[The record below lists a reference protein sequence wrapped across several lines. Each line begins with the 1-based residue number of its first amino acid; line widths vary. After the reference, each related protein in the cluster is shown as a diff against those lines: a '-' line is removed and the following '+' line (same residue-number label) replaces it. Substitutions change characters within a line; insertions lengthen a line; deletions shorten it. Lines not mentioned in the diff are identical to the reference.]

1 MKYFT
6 YDELCKSATAE
17 AKGIDN
23 TPTEEVK
30 KNLENLVKYV
40 LDPLREKYGK
50 PIYVN
55 SGYRSEALNKA
66 VGGSKTSQHLC
77 MGTSAAADIDAR
89 TRKGNEELFD
99 LIAKNFVFDQLID
112 EKDYSWIHVSFDP
125 KRLRNQIL
133 HL

>member
-1 MKYFT
+1 MKWFT
-6 YDELCKSATAE
+6 LNELTHSDTAK

-23 TPTEEVK
+23 TPNDTEK

-40 LDPLREKYGK
+40 LDPLRDMYGK

-66 VGGSKTSQHLC
+66 VGGSNTSQHRLG
-77 MGTSAAADIDAR
+77 MAADINTH
-89 TRKGNEELFD
+89 TREGNIELFN
-99 LIAKNFVFDQLID
+99 LIAKNLSFDQLID

>member
-1 MKYFT
+1 MKWFT
-6 YDELCKSATAE
+6 IDELTHSDTAE

-23 TPTEEVK
+23 TPNDTEK

-40 LDPLREKYGK
+40 LDPLRDMYGN

-66 VGGSKTSQHLC
+66 VGGSNTSQHRLG
-77 MGTSAAADIDAR
+77 MAADIDTH
-89 TRKGNEELFD
+89 TREGNIELFN
-99 LIAKNFVFDQLID
+99 LIAKNLSFDQLID

>member
-1 MKYFT
+1 MKWFT
-6 YDELCKSATAE
+6 LNELTHSDTAK

-23 TPTEEVK
+23 TPNDTEK

-40 LDPLREKYGK
+40 LDPLRDMYGK

-66 VGGSKTSQHLC
+66 IGGSNTSQHRLG
-77 MGTSAAADIDAR
+77 MAADIDTH
-89 TRKGNEELFD
+89 TREGNIELFN
-99 LIAKNFVFDQLID
+99 LIAKNLSFDQLID

>member
-1 MKYFT
+1 MKHF
-6 YDELCKSATAE
+6 DFKELTHSDTAK

-23 TPTEEVK
+23 TPNDTEK

-40 LDPLREKYGK
+40 LDPLRDMYGK

-66 VGGSKTSQHLC
+66 VGGSNISQHRLG
-77 MGTSAAADIDAR
+77 MAADIDTH
-89 TRKGNEELFD
+89 TREGNIELFN
-99 LIAKNFVFDQLID
+99 LIAKNLSFDQLID

>member
-1 MKYFT
+1 MKWF
-6 YDELCKSATAE
+6 DLEELTHSDTAK

-23 TPTEEVK
+23 TPNDTEK

-40 LDPLREKYGK
+40 LDPLRDMYGK

-66 VGGSKTSQHLC
+66 VGGSNTSQHLLG
-77 MGTSAAADIDAR
+77 MAADIDTH
-89 TRKGNEELFD
+89 TREGNIELFN
-99 LIAKNFVFDQLID
+99 LIAKNLSFDQLID

>member
-1 MKYFT
+1 MKHF
-6 YDELCKSATAE
+6 DFKELTHSDIAI
-17 AKGIDN
+17 AKKIDN

-40 LDPLREKYGK
+40 LDPLRDMYGK

-66 VGGSKTSQHLC
+66 VGGSNTSQHRLG
-77 MGTSAAADIDAR
+77 MAADIDTH
-89 TRKGNEELFD
+89 TREGNIELFN
-99 LIAKNFVFDQLID
+99 LIAKNLSFDQLID

>member
-6 YDELCKSATAE
+6 FDELCKSATAE

-66 VGGSKTSQHLC
+66 VGGSKTSQHQY
-77 MGTSAAADIDAR
+77 GYAADIDAR
-89 TRKGNEELFD
+89 TTKGNQELFD

>member
-1 MKYFT
+1 MKWFT
-6 YDELCKSATAE
+6 LEELTHSDTAK

-23 TPTEEVK
+23 TPNDTEK

-40 LDPLREKYGK
+40 LDPLRDMYGK

-66 VGGSKTSQHLC
+66 VGGSNTSQHLC
-77 MGTSAAADIDAR
+77 NGTSAAADIDTH
-89 TRKGNEELFD
+89 TREGNIELFN
-99 LIAKNFVFDQLID
+99 LIAKNLSFDQLID

>member
-1 MKYFT
+1 MKWF
-6 YDELCKSATAE
+6 DLEELTHSDTAK

-23 TPTEEVK
+23 TPNDTEK

-40 LDPLREKYGK
+40 LDPLRDMYGK

-66 VGGSKTSQHLC
+66 IGGSNTSQHRLG
-77 MGTSAAADIDAR
+77 MAADIDTH
-89 TRKGNEELFD
+89 TREGNIELFN
-99 LIAKNFVFDQLID
+99 LIAKNLSFDQLID

>member
-1 MKYFT
+1 MKWFT
-6 YDELCKSATAE
+6 TDELTHSDTAI
-17 AKGIDN
+17 AKKIDN

-40 LDPLREKYGK
+40 LDPLRKMYGK

-66 VGGSKTSQHLC
+66 VGGSKTSQHVLG
-77 MGTSAAADIDAR
+77 MAADIDTR
-89 TRKGNEELFD
+89 TREGNIELFD
-99 LIAKNFVFDQLID
+99 LIAKNLSFDQLID

>member
-1 MKYFT
+1 MKWFT
-6 YDELCKSATAE
+6 MDELTHSDTAK

-23 TPTEEVK
+23 TPNDTEK

-40 LDPLREKYGK
+40 LDPLRDMYGK

-66 VGGSKTSQHLC
+66 VGGSNTSQHRLG
-77 MGTSAAADIDAR
+77 MAADIDTH
-89 TRKGNEELFD
+89 TREGNIELFN
-99 LIAKNFVFDQLID
+99 LIAKNLSFDQLID

>member
-6 YDELCKSATAE
+6 LDELCKSATAE

-66 VGGSKTSQHLC
+66 VGGSKTSQHV
-77 MGTSAAADIDAR
+77 GGYAADIDAR
-89 TRKGNEELFD
+89 TKAGNEELFD

>member
-1 MKYFT
+1 MKWF
-6 YDELCKSATAE
+6 DLEELTHSDTAK

-23 TPTEEVK
+23 TPNDTEK

-40 LDPLREKYGK
+40 LDPLRDMYGK

-66 VGGSKTSQHLC
+66 VGGSNTSQHRLG
-77 MGTSAAADIDAR
+77 MAADIDTH
-89 TRKGNEELFD
+89 TREGNIELFN
-99 LIAKNFVFDQLID
+99 LIAKNLSFDQLID